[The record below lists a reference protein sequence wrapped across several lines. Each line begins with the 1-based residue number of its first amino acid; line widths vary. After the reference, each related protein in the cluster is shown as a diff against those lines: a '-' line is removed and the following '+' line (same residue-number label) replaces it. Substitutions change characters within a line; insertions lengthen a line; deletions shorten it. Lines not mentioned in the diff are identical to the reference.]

1 MLFLAPPLR
10 GWLQTV
16 HFSPL
21 DDPRTASLRDDNLLG
36 TPQSPPGALPGG
48 LRKSFFLPGAL
59 HAALRASFFRL
70 PSITTHLS
78 DAFVILITVT
88 QTTYGS
94 AHQGGAL
101 LNYYSIYPGNPSVRL
116 FCFIGS
122 QVQRFRWAK
131 PFVSRDEGFRPS
143 AE

>member
-101 LNYYSIYPGNPSVRL
+101 LNY
-116 FCFIGS
+116 
-122 QVQRFRWAK
+122 
-131 PFVSRDEGFRPS
+131 
-143 AE
+143 